1 MRNIDSFYLGLN
13 EPVKSCLE
21 ALRTIILKHDSQ
33 ISESMKYGMPFFSIH
48 KKMLC
53 YFWKEKKN
61 GLPYIGFKE
70 AKSLPFPWLEIGD
83 RSTISVMYIDPYSD
97 LPLKKLRQTLK
108 AAIEIVELKSN
119 QNSKSN
125 LSSKST
131 KSSSSAKSPGSVK
144 TSKAT
149 KSSKSTKTSQLTK
162 AGK

>member
-53 YFWKEKKN
+53 YFWKDKKN

-83 RSTISVMYIDPYSD
+83 RSTISVMYIDPYAD
-97 LPLKKLRQTLK
+97 LPLKKLHQTLK
-108 AAIEIVELKSN
+108 AAIEIVELKLDKNLRSAKTN
-119 QNSKSN
+119 KADETKKSDETHK
-125 LSSKST
+125 SDKTHRSIQAAKSIKAGHST
-131 KSSSSAKSPGSVK
+131 KKV
-144 TSKAT
+144 
-149 KSSKSTKTSQLTK
+149 
-162 AGK
+162 